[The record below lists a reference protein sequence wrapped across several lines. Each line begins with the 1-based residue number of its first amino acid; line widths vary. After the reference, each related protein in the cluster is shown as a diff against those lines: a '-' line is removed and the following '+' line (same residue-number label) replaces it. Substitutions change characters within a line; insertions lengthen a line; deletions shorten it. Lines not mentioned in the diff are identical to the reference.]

1 MQESE
6 LKSSNLEKKYEKEF
20 LKEIYGMTF
29 LSIAGDR
36 ASQGYLSGQ
45 LDLATKESV
54 NDNSFSEVV
63 GTKTMAV
70 DWKVKAS
77 GDLPEK
83 KGLSRSLREKRKRGQ
98 QLEAMVPHSSTL
110 AWKIP

>member
-36 ASQGYLSGQ
+36 AS
-45 LDLATKESV
+45 
-54 NDNSFSEVV
+54 
-63 GTKTMAV
+63 
-70 DWKVKAS
+70 
-77 GDLPEK
+77 
-83 KGLSRSLREKRKRGQ
+83 
-98 QLEAMVPHSSTL
+98 
-110 AWKIP
+110 